1 MKGAI
6 LLLATLPILGATSIQ
21 PTQAISIRLDM
32 DKTDVPIVPQFNPD
46 SLLRNTSTTQP
57 YPPTTLV
64 KDSIL
69 TKEAT
74 PINPPSL
81 IMAQSI
87 TEAGDGTGTTVEQNG
102 NQFNID
108 GGTVSGDGENLFHSF
123 QDFGL
128 SAGEIANFLS
138 NPQIRNILGRVVGGE
153 ASIINGL
160 IQVTGGNSNLFL
172 MNPAGIVFGANAR
185 LNVPA
190 SFTATTA
197 TGIGFE
203 GDQWFNVFS
212 ENNYQTLIGDPNQFA
227 FDLAQPATLI
237 NGGNLA
243 VSEGHHLTLLAGNT
257 INTGQLTAPG
267 GTITMAA
274 VPESN
279 RVRISQPGQ
288 LLSLEIVPSTNENG
302 EIEAIDPL
310 DLPTLLTG
318 TEDSVETGLTVTQTG
333 QVQLQESGLSVPA
346 EAGVAIASGTL
357 DVSHESPGVDSQS
370 VNVFGNKVGVFDA
383 TINAS
388 GMYGG
393 GTVRLGGD
401 YQGQGTFNASQTLV
415 SENSLITA
423 DAGEQGTGG
432 EVFIW
437 ADGVTGFYGTISARG
452 GTEAGDGGFIEVSG
466 KELLIFTGHADAG
479 ALNGQPGTLLLD
491 PKNITIGDAN
501 SPLAIRFNPD
511 NPSTENQ
518 FGYSVATLGSDV
530 IVGDPRYDETETAIQ
545 KTDVGIAY
553 LFDGSTGEK
562 LVTFRT
568 PPDFID
574 EENPDDGRFGF
585 AVAGMGSDNVII
597 GAPGENDENGRV
609 YLFDSKG
616 IYQKAFDNPNSS
628 TAEGDPQLGLG
639 FGYSVAA
646 VGSNV
651 LVGSPGDDTQG
662 TDTGAAYLFD
672 GNTGNQL
679 HEFFSP
685 NPTGSPT
692 NNGRFGYS
700 VAGVDSNVLVG
711 APGDNIGVEG
721 NIITGGAAYLFNSN
735 SGDLIETFTSP
746 NATDTGE
753 FGISVAAMGSQI
765 LVGAPGDNL
774 GQGVQGAAYW
784 FNQDGELQNTFSSP
798 NADNGQFGTS
808 VAAVES
814 AESALGFNVVV
825 SAPGENATYLYEPLP
840 DSDTGLL
847 WQTFLKPSD
856 SPSNFGNAVAGVE
869 RNVVVGAPGGM
880 NNAGD
885 IYLFGSSFE
894 FGDNPD
900 QSVTIDVETITNI
913 TNTGTEIEFQANN
926 DITVDAAI
934 LTDNPNGTGGALSL
948 RAGRGIFVNADITT
962 DDGNLSFIANDS
974 DAIQAFRDPGDAFI
988 EIASDARLNSG
999 SGDIYLQLD
1008 PGEERGDINVLGEI
1022 ITQTGDLIVE
1032 HNNPTGGNVKI
1043 ENTINVGGDVDMN
1056 TTGGNI
1062 LASGNVETTNGEIS
1076 FASQGGNIEIQN
1088 GGNVFANGGEISF
1101 ASQGGN
1107 IEIQNGGNVSTN
1119 GDEIRF
1125 NSQGGTIQVDTAFT
1139 LTGETFLSTGAGT
1152 GDILFNNLLDGT
1164 QNLNLTAGTG
1174 NVIFE
1179 GKVGSGTPLGN
1190 LTIASAGNVTAKD
1203 AIAASSFTHQSG
1215 TGTINLANLR
1225 DIQIL
1230 DGDFSLNTTNTLTVG
1245 NITATDGK
1253 VELSANSNLTTENIT
1268 TSGDTINLTSQG
1280 GEVTSGNLDSGG
1292 GNVGVSAN
1300 SNLNTE
1306 DITTSGGTINLTS
1319 TQGEVNSGNLN
1330 SGGGNVD
1337 ATASND
1343 LNTANITTSGGTINL
1358 TSTQG
1363 EVNSGNLNSAGG
1375 NVDASA
1381 SNDLN
1386 TANITTSGGTINLT
1400 SKDEKIN
1407 TGDLNSSAAIGGD
1420 ITVNARISI
1429 TTEAIN
1435 SSGTEGDGGNVTLD
1449 PLEDI
1454 TVNSINAQGGSNG
1467 QGGDVDITTQQ
1478 FFQATGSFTDQ
1489 NGIEASISTAG
1500 GNGGGDITIRHGG
1513 GAQEVI
1519 KPFIVGNGS
1528 ENGTAEAITSGEF
1541 TIAPVQSF
1549 PGSHTLGNIRIIT
1562 TDQTSDPSDPTDP
1575 LIEFKRPLERP
1586 PTPNALDQEPI
1597 INADVYKIE
1606 RYFTQAFEKQ
1616 MGMEAEKILTLDEIR
1631 NRLRSIEV
1639 ATGVKPAV
1647 IYGVFVPS
1655 STNSEKELE
1664 LMLVTADRDVITKR
1678 VSGAKQ
1684 SDVLNTGQNFRQ
1696 EILDGGFGYL
1706 DDAKQLY
1713 QWMVAPLETD
1723 LQETGIE
1730 NLVFIL
1736 DEGLRSLPIAAI
1748 HDGDNF
1754 IVRRYSVSLM
1764 PSVSLTDTRYA
1775 NIKTMPVLAMGAS
1788 DFPDNPLL
1796 EKLPAAAAEVSILTN
1811 TLWRGQAF
1819 LNENFTVNNLKA
1831 KREEKPFGI
1840 IHLATHA
1847 EFEPGA
1853 PSNSYIQLWDTQVG
1867 IDEVRSLGWHDP
1879 AVELVV
1885 LSACRTALGDPSAEL
1900 GFAGFAAKAGVKSVL
1915 ASLWYIEDWG
1925 TLPMMAEFYNNLDD
1939 APIKA
1944 EAWRRAQMAMIEGKV
1959 KYENNQLILSDKAIA
1974 LPSPDAKPGNPDLS
1988 HPYYWSAF
1996 SIVGN
2001 PW

>member
-1 MKGAI
+1 MINSAMKGAI

-32 DKTDVPIVPQFNPD
+32 HKTDVPIVPQFNPD
-46 SLLRNTSTTQP
+46 SLLRNTSITQP
-57 YPPTTLV
+57 YPPTTFV
-64 KDSIL
+64 KDYIL

-81 IMAQSI
+81 IVAQSV
-87 TEAGDGTGTTVEQNG
+87 TGAGDGTGTTVEQNS

-108 GGTVSGDGENLFHSF
+108 GGTFSGDGENLFHSF

-128 SAGEIANFLS
+128 SSGEIANFLS

-172 MNPAGIVFGANAR
+172 MNPAGIVFGANAS

-197 TGIGFE
+197 TGIGFA

-243 VSEGHHLTLLAGNT
+243 VSEGHNLTLLAGNT

-310 DLPTLLTG
+310 DLPRLLTG
-318 TEDSVETGLTVTQTG
+318 TEESVETGLTVTDTG
-333 QVQLQESGLSVPA
+333 QVQLQESGITVPT

-357 DVSHESPGVDSQS
+357 DVSHASPTVDSQS

-423 DAGEQGTGG
+423 DAGVQGTGG
-432 EVFIW
+432 EVFVW
-437 ADGVTGFYGTISARG
+437 ADDVTGFYGTISARG

-479 ALNGQPGTLLLD
+479 AINGQPGTLLLD

-511 NPSTENQ
+511 PSSTENQ
-518 FGYSVATLGSDV
+518 FGYSVAALGSDV
-530 IVGDPRYDETETAIQ
+530 LVGDPGYDEGGQ
-545 KTDVGIAY
+545 NDVGIAY
-553 LFDGSTGEK
+553 LFDGSTGIEID
-562 LVTFRT
+562 TFT
-568 PPDFID
+568 SQDKTD
-574 EENPDDGRFGF
+574 NGRFGF
-585 AVAGMGSDNVII
+585 AIAGMGSDKVIV
-597 GAPGENDENGRV
+597 GAPGENGKEGRA
-609 YLFDSKG
+609 YLFDRDG
-616 IYQKAFDNPNSS
+616 LIQAYTNPNSS
-628 TAEGDPQLGLG
+628 TTTGDTQLG

-646 VGSNV
+646 V
-651 LVGSPGDDTQG
+651 
-662 TDTGAAYLFD
+662 
-672 GNTGNQL
+672 
-679 HEFFSP
+679 E
-685 NPTGSPT
+685 
-692 NNGRFGYS
+692 
-700 VAGVDSNVLVG
+700 SNVLVG
-711 APGDNIGVEG
+711 APGDDHNE
-721 NIITGGAAYLFNSN
+721 ITDSGAAYLFNGDSNTAKASFFSSNPVAGGQFGYSVAGVESDVLVGAPREMAVDKDANNRTAGAVYLFSN
-735 SGDLIETFTSP
+735 SNPNQAQRLISP
-746 NATDTGE
+746 RPTDSGR
-753 FGISVAAMGSQI
+753 FGHSVAAMGSQI
-765 LVGAPGDNL
+765 LVGAPQDNL
-774 GQGVQGAAYW
+774 GDGVQGAVYW

-798 NADNGQFGTS
+798 NSNNGQFGTS
-808 VAAVES
+808 VAVVES

-825 SAPGENATYLYEPLP
+825 SAPGENATYLYEPLL
-840 DSDTGLL
+840 DADTGRL
-847 WQTFLKPSD
+847 WQTFTKPSD
-856 SPSNFGNAVAGVE
+856 SPSNFGNAVAGVG

-880 NNAGD
+880 NDEGN

-894 FGDNPD
+894 FGDNRD
-900 QSVTIDVETITNI
+900 QSVTIDVATITNI

-926 DITVDAAI
+926 DITVNESI
-934 LTDNPNGTGGALSL
+934 ITDNQNGTGGSLKL
-948 RAGRGIFVNADITT
+948 RAGRSIFVNANITT
-962 DDGNLSFIANDS
+962 DDGNLTLVANDR
-974 DAIQAFRDPGDAFI
+974 DAIQDYRDPGDAFI
-988 EIASDARLNSG
+988 EIADGFTLNSG

-1032 HNNPTGGNVKI
+1032 HNNPTGGNVNVG
-1043 ENTINVGGDVDMN
+1043 ETATINVGGDVDIK

-1062 LASGNVETTNGEIS
+1062 IASGNVETTNGEMS
-1076 FASQGGNIEIQN
+1076 FASQGGDIEIQS
-1088 GGNVFANGGEISF
+1088 GGNVSTNTGEINF
-1101 ASQGGN
+1101 ASQGGD

-1119 GDEIRF
+1119 GGEIRF

-1139 LTGETFLSTGAGT
+1139 LTGETFLSTGNGT
-1152 GDILFNNLLDGT
+1152 GDILFNNRLDGT
-1164 QNLNLTAGTG
+1164 QNLTLTTGTG

-1179 GKVGSGTPLGN
+1179 GQVGSDTPLGN
-1190 LTIASAGNVTAKD
+1190 LTIASARNVTAKD
-1203 AIAASSFTHQSG
+1203 AIAATSFTHQSG
-1215 TGTINLANLR
+1215 TGTVNLSDLQLFN
-1225 DIQIL
+1225 
-1230 DGDFSLNTTNTLTVG
+1230 GDLELNTSDGLIVG
-1245 NITATDGK
+1245 NISATEGN
-1253 VELSANSNLTTENIT
+1253 VELRATNNIT
-1268 TSGDTINLTSQG
+1268 V
-1280 GEVTSGNLDSGG
+1280 E
-1292 GNVGVSAN
+1292 
-1300 SNLNTE
+1300 
-1306 DITTSGGTINLTS
+1306 
-1319 TQGEVNSGNLN
+1319 
-1330 SGGGNVD
+1330 
-1337 ATASND
+1337 
-1343 LNTANITTSGGTINL
+1343 
-1358 TSTQG
+1358 
-1363 EVNSGNLNSAGG
+1363 
-1375 NVDASA
+1375 
-1381 SNDLN
+1381 
-1386 TANITTSGGTINLT
+1386 NITTSGGTINLT
-1400 SKDEKIN
+1400 SKEGGVNSGNLDSGGGSVDATASNYLNTENITTSGGTINLTSQAGTVTSGDLDSGGSHVNVTADSNLTTENITTSGGTINLTSQAEDIN
-1407 TGDLNSSAAIGGD
+1407 TGDLNSSAATGGD
-1420 ITVNARISI
+1420 ITVNAKIRI
-1429 TTEAIN
+1429 TTGAIN

-1500 GNGGGDITIRHGG
+1500 GNGGGDITIRHDG

-1519 KPFIVGNGS
+1519 EPFVVGNGNT
-1528 ENGTAEAITSGEF
+1528 NGTAQAITSGEF

-1549 PGSHTLGNIRIIT
+1549 PGSYTLGNIRIIT
-1562 TDQTSDPSDPTDP
+1562 TDPATDPATNP

-1616 MGMEAEKILTLDEIR
+1616 LGMEAEKILTLDEIR

-1655 STNSEKELE
+1655 STNSEMELE

-1696 EILDGGFGYL
+1696 EIIDGGFGYL

-1748 HDGDNF
+1748 HDGNDF

-1796 EKLPAAAAEVSILTN
+1796 EQLPAAAAEVSILTN

-1831 KREEKPFGI
+1831 QREEKPFGI

-1853 PSNSYIQLWDTQVG
+1853 PSNSYIQLWDTKVKL
-1867 IDEVRSLGWHDP
+1867 DEIRSLGWHNP

-1944 EAWRRAQMAMIEGKV
+1944 EAWRRAQVAMIEGKV
-1959 KYENNQLILSDKAIA
+1959 KYEDNQLILSDKAIT
-1974 LPSPDAKPGNPDLS
+1974 LPIADAKPGNPDLS

>member
-6 LLLATLPILGATSIQ
+6 LLLATLPILGVTSIQ
-21 PTQAISIRLDM
+21 PTEATSIRLKV
-32 DKTDVPIVPQFNPD
+32 DKTDVPIVPQFNPS
-46 SLLRNTSTTQP
+46 SLLTNTLVTQP
-57 YPPTTLV
+57 YPPNTFA
-64 KDSIL
+64 KEHIL
-69 TKEAT
+69 TKKAT
-74 PINPPSL
+74 PINPTSL
-81 IMAQSI
+81 IVAQSV
-87 TEAGDGTGTTVEQNG
+87 TGAGDPVGTTVEQDG
-102 NQFNID
+102 NQFNIGD
-108 GGTVSGDGENLFHSF
+108 GTVSGDGANLFHSF

-128 SAGEIANFLS
+128 SAGEIANFIS
-138 NPQIRNILGRVVGGE
+138 NPEIRNILGRVVGGE

-172 MNPAGIVFGANAR
+172 INPAGIVFGANAS

-197 TGIGFE
+197 TGIGFA

-237 NGGNLA
+237 NAGNLA
-243 VSEGHHLTLLAGNT
+243 VSEGHNLTLLAGNT

-318 TEDSVETGLTVTQTG
+318 TEDSVETGLTVTETG
-333 QVQLQESGLSVPA
+333 QVQLQESGITVPA

-357 DVSHESPGVDSQS
+357 DVSHESPTVDSQS
-370 VNVFGNKVGVFDA
+370 VNVWGNKVGIFDA

-393 GTVRLGGD
+393 GTIRLGGD
-401 YQGQGTFNASQTLV
+401 YQGQGTFNASQTLI

-423 DAGEQGTGG
+423 DAGVQGKGG
-432 EVFIW
+432 EVFVW

-452 GTEAGDGGFIEVSG
+452 GTEVGDGGFIEVSG

-511 NPSTENQ
+511 PSSPGNQ
-518 FGYSVATLGSDV
+518 FGYSVAALGSDV
-530 IVGDPRYDETETAIQ
+530 LVGDPGYDEGGQ
-545 KTDVGIAY
+545 NDVGIAY
-553 LFDGSTGEK
+553 LFDGTTGEGIK
-562 LVTFRT
+562 QFLSPNSTT
-568 PPDFID
+568 
-574 EENPDDGRFGF
+574 NGQFGF
-585 AVAGMGSDNVII
+585 AVAGMESDKII
-597 GAPGENDENGRV
+597 VGAPGEDGEKGRA
-609 YLFDSKG
+609 YLFDRDGLIQS
-616 IYQKAFDNPNSS
+616 YTNPNSS
-628 TAEGDPQLGLG
+628 TPQGNTKLG

-646 VGSNV
+646 VGSNI
-651 LVGSPGDDTQG
+651 LVGSPGYDHTEINPTTTIIDA
-662 TDTGAAYLFD
+662 GAAYLFD
-672 GNTGNQL
+672 DSSNSPLT
-679 HEFFSP
+679 EFFSSHP
-685 NPTGSPT
+685 KADGQ
-692 NNGRFGYS
+692 FGYS
-700 VAGVDSNVLVG
+700 VAGVESDVLVG
-711 APGDNIGVEG
+711 APGENVEVG
-721 NIITGGAAYLFNSN
+721 NQTRTAGAAYLFSN
-735 SGDLIETFTSP
+735 SDPNPKQYLISP
-746 NATDTGE
+746 NPTDSGR
-753 FGISVAAMGSQI
+753 FGHSVAAMGSQI
-765 LVGAPGDNL
+765 LVGAPSDNL

-798 NADNGQFGTS
+798 NADNGRFGTS

-825 SAPGENATYLYEPLP
+825 SAPGEDAVYLYEPRQ
-840 DSDTGLL
+840 DSNTGRL
-847 WQTFLKPSD
+847 WQTFPKPSD
-856 SPSNFGNAVAGVE
+856 SPSNFGNAVAGVG
-869 RNVVVGAPGGM
+869 RNVVVGAPGEM

-900 QSVTIDVETITNI
+900 QSVTIDVATITNI

-926 DITVDAAI
+926 DITVNESI
-934 LTDNPNGTGGALSL
+934 ITDNQNGTGGSLKL
-948 RAGRGIFVNADITT
+948 RAGRRIVINKDIIT
-962 DDGNLSFIANDS
+962 DDGNLTLIANDR

-988 EIASDARLNSG
+988 EIDATLRSG

-1008 PGEERGDINVLGEI
+1008 PGEERGDINILGEI
-1022 ITQTGDLIVE
+1022 ITQTGDLFVE
-1032 HNNPTGGNVKI
+1032 HNNPTGGNVNI
-1043 ENTINVGGDVDMN
+1043 ENTINVGGNVDIT

-1062 LASGNVETTNGEIS
+1062 LASGNVETTNGEIN
-1076 FASQGGNIEIQN
+1076 FASQGGDIEIQD
-1088 GGNVFANGGEISF
+1088 
-1101 ASQGGN
+1101 
-1107 IEIQNGGNVSTN
+1107 GGNVSTN
-1119 GDEIRF
+1119 AGEINFASQGGDIEIQDGGNVSTNAGEIRF
-1125 NSQGGTIQVDTAFT
+1125 NSQGGTIEIDPAFI

-1152 GDILFNNLLDGT
+1152 GDIRFNNRLDGT
-1164 QNLNLTAGTG
+1164 QNLTLTAGTG
-1174 NVIFE
+1174 NVSFE
-1179 GKVGSGTPLGN
+1179 GQVGSGTSLDN
-1190 LTIASAGNVTAKD
+1190 LTIVSAGNVTAKD
-1203 AIAASSFTHQSG
+1203 AIAATSFTHQSG
-1215 TGTINLANLR
+1215 TGIVNLSDLQLFN
-1225 DIQIL
+1225 
-1230 DGDFSLNTTNTLTVG
+1230 GDLELNTSDGLIVG
-1245 NITATDGK
+1245 NITATEGN
-1253 VELSANSNLTTENIT
+1253 VELRATNNIT
-1268 TSGDTINLTSQG
+1268 VET
-1280 GEVTSGNLDSGG
+1280 
-1292 GNVGVSAN
+1292 
-1300 SNLNTE
+1300 
-1306 DITTSGGTINLTS
+1306 ITTSGGTINLTS
-1319 TQGEVNSGNLN
+1319 EAEKVTTGDLE

-1337 ATASND
+1337 VTANSDLTTENIATSGGTINLTSQSGKVETSGD
-1343 LNTANITTSGGTINL
+1343 LESGGGNVDVTANSDLTTENITTSGGTINL
-1358 TSTQG
+1358 TSQ
-1363 EVNSGNLNSAGG
+1363 SGKIDTSGDLESGGG
-1375 NVDASA
+1375 NVDVTANS
-1381 SNDLN
+1381 DL
-1386 TANITTSGGTINLT
+1386 TTENITTSGGTINLT
-1400 SKDEKIN
+1400 SQAEEIN
-1407 TGDLNSSAAIGGD
+1407 TGDLNSSAATGGD
-1420 ITVNARISI
+1420 ITVNAKIRI

-1435 SSGTEGDGGNVTLD
+1435 SSGTEGDGGNVFLD

-1489 NGIEASISTAG
+1489 NGREASISTAG
-1500 GNGGGDITIRHGG
+1500 GNGGGDITIRHDG
-1513 GAQEVI
+1513 GARNV
-1519 KPFIVGNGS
+1519 PFVVGDGS
-1528 ENGTAEAITSGEF
+1528 ENGTAQAITSGEF

-1562 TDQTSDPSDPTDP
+1562 TDPATNPTNPTNPNNPNNPNDFNSP
-1575 LIEFKRPLERP
+1575 LIEFKKPLERP

-1616 MGMEAEKILTLDEIR
+1616 LGMEAEKILTLDEIR

-1655 STNSEKELE
+1655 STNSEMELE

-1706 DDAKQLY
+1706 DDAQQLY

-1736 DEGLRSLPIAAI
+1736 DEGLRSLPIAAM
-1748 HDGDNF
+1748 HDGDDF
-1754 IVRRYSVSLM
+1754 IVQRYSVSLM

-1775 NIKTMPVLAMGAS
+1775 SIKAMPVLAMGAS
-1788 DFPDNPLL
+1788 DFPTNPLL
-1796 EKLPAAAAEVSILTN
+1796 EQLPAAAAEVSILTN

-1819 LNENFTVNNLKA
+1819 FNENFTVNNLKA
-1831 KREEKPFGI
+1831 QREDKPFGI

-1853 PSNSYIQLWDTQVG
+1853 PSNSYIQLWDSKVG
-1867 IDEVRSLGWHDP
+1867 LDQVRSLGWHNP

-1959 KYENNQLILSDKAIA
+1959 KYEDNQLILSDQAIT
-1974 LPSPDAKPGNPDLS
+1974 LPIADANPGNPDLS

>member
-1 MKGAI
+1 MINSAMKGAI
-6 LLLATLPILGATSIQ
+6 LLLATLPILGATSTQ

-32 DKTDVPIVPQFNPD
+32 NKTDVPIVPQFNPD

-57 YPPTTLV
+57 YPHTTFV

-108 GGTVSGDGENLFHSF
+108 GGTFSGDGENLFHSF

-153 ASIINGL
+153 ASMINGL

-172 MNPAGIVFGANAR
+172 MNPAGIVFGANAS

-243 VSEGHHLTLLAGNT
+243 VSAGHNLTLLAGNT
-257 INTGQLTAPG
+257 INTGELTAPG

-302 EIEAIDPL
+302 EMEAIDPL

-318 TEDSVETGLTVTQTG
+318 TEESVETGLTVTQTG

-401 YQGQGTFNASQTLV
+401 YQGQGTFNASQTLI

-432 EVFIW
+432 EVFVW
-437 ADGVTGFYGTISARG
+437 ADEVTGFYGTISARG
-452 GTEAGDGGFIEVSG
+452 GTEVGDGGFIEVSG

-501 SPLAIRFNPD
+501 SPLAIRFNPTTSS
-511 NPSTENQ
+511 PGNQ
-518 FGYSVATLGSDV
+518 FGYSVAALGSD
-530 IVGDPRYDETETAIQ
+530 ILVGDPGYD
-545 KTDVGIAY
+545 DPNGNNNVGIAY
-553 LFDGSTGEK
+553 LFDGSTGEELDAFPSQDK
-562 LVTFRT
+562 T
-568 PPDFID
+568 D
-574 EENPDDGRFGF
+574 NGRFGF
-585 AVAGMGSDNVII
+585 AVAGMGSDKVII
-597 GAPGENDENGRV
+597 GAPGEDEGKGRA
-609 YLFDSKG
+609 YLFDRDGLIKP
-616 IYQKAFDNPNSS
+616 YTNPNSS
-628 TAEGDPQLGLG
+628 TPNGNPQLG

-651 LVGSPGDDTQG
+651 LVGSPGDDTNGQ
-662 TDTGAAYLFD
+662 DAGAAYLFD
-672 GNTGNQL
+672 SSSNTAKTS
-679 HEFFSP
+679 FFSS
-685 NPTGSPT
+685 NSIARGH
-692 NNGRFGYS
+692 FGFS
-700 VAGVDSNVLVG
+700 VAGVESDVLVG
-711 APGDNIGVEG
+711 APGEEVNGG
-721 NIITGGAAYLFNSN
+721 TITAGAAYLFSN
-735 SGDLIETFTSP
+735 GNPNQVQRLISP
-746 NATDTGE
+746 NPTDSGR
-753 FGISVAAMGSQI
+753 FGHSVAAMGSQI
-765 LVGAPGDNL
+765 LVGAPSDNL
-774 GQGVQGAAYW
+774 GQGVQGAVYW
-784 FNQDGELQNTFSSP
+784 FNQDGDVKNTFSSP

-814 AESALGFNVVV
+814 AESETGFNVVV

-840 DSDTGLL
+840 DSDTGRL
-847 WQTFLKPSD
+847 WQTFTNPGSLT
-856 SPSNFGNAVAGVE
+856 NFGNAVAGVR

-880 NNAGD
+880 NNAGN

-934 LTDNPNGTGGALSL
+934 LTDNPNGAGGSLNL

-1043 ENTINVGGDVDMN
+1043 ENTINVGGNVDMN

-1076 FASQGGNIEIQN
+1076 FASQGGNIEIKS
-1088 GGNVFANGGEISF
+1088 GGNVSTNAGEINF

-1119 GDEIRF
+1119 GSEIRF

-1164 QNLNLTAGTG
+1164 RNLNLTAGTG

-1179 GKVGSGTPLGN
+1179 GKVGSSIPLGN
-1190 LTIASAGNVTAKD
+1190 LTIASAGNVMAKD

-1253 VELSANSNLTTENIT
+1253 VELSANSSLTTENIT
-1268 TSGDTINLTSQG
+1268 TSGD
-1280 GEVTSGNLDSGG
+1280 
-1292 GNVGVSAN
+1292 
-1300 SNLNTE
+1300 
-1306 DITTSGGTINLTS
+1306 TINLTS

-1330 SGGGNVD
+1330 SG
-1337 ATASND
+1337 
-1343 LNTANITTSGGTINL
+1343 
-1358 TSTQG
+1358 
-1363 EVNSGNLNSAGG
+1363 GG

-1400 SKDEKIN
+1400 SKDEEIN

-1420 ITVNARISI
+1420 ISVNANIRIQ
-1429 TTEAIN
+1429 TGAIN

-1519 KPFIVGNGS
+1519 EPFIVGNGS

-1562 TDQTSDPSDPTDP
+1562 TDQTSNPPSNSPTLPDGLQAFKKDFQDP
-1575 LIEFKRPLERP
+1575 LEPLDN
-1586 PTPNALDQEPI
+1586 PNALDQEPI

-1655 STNSEKELE
+1655 STNSEMEFE

-1684 SDVLNTGQNFRQ
+1684 SDVLRTGQNFRQ
-1696 EILDGGFGYL
+1696 EILDGGFDYL

-1713 QWMVAPLETD
+1713 QWLVEPLEQD
-1723 LQETGIE
+1723 LQEAGIE

-1736 DEGLRSLPIAAI
+1736 
-1748 HDGDNF
+1748 
-1754 IVRRYSVSLM
+1754 
-1764 PSVSLTDTRYA
+1764 
-1775 NIKTMPVLAMGAS
+1775 
-1788 DFPDNPLL
+1788 
-1796 EKLPAAAAEVSILTN
+1796 
-1811 TLWRGQAF
+1811 
-1819 LNENFTVNNLKA
+1819 
-1831 KREEKPFGI
+1831 
-1840 IHLATHA
+1840 
-1847 EFEPGA
+1847 
-1853 PSNSYIQLWDTQVG
+1853 
-1867 IDEVRSLGWHDP
+1867 
-1879 AVELVV
+1879 
-1885 LSACRTALGDPSAEL
+1885 
-1900 GFAGFAAKAGVKSVL
+1900 
-1915 ASLWYIEDWG
+1915 
-1925 TLPMMAEFYNNLDD
+1925 
-1939 APIKA
+1939 
-1944 EAWRRAQMAMIEGKV
+1944 
-1959 KYENNQLILSDKAIA
+1959 
-1974 LPSPDAKPGNPDLS
+1974 
-1988 HPYYWSAF
+1988 
-1996 SIVGN
+1996 
-2001 PW
+2001 

>member
-1 MKGAI
+1 MINFAMKGAI
-6 LLLATLPILGATSIQ
+6 LLLATLPILGVTSTQPTEATSI
-21 PTQAISIRLDM
+21 RLKV
-32 DKTDVPIVPQFNPD
+32 DKTDVPIVPQFNPS
-46 SLLRNTSTTQP
+46 SLLTNTSVTQP
-57 YPPTTLV
+57 YPPNTFA

-81 IMAQSI
+81 IVAQSV
-87 TEAGDGTGTTVEQNG
+87 TGAGDQVGTTVEQDG

-108 GGTVSGDGENLFHSF
+108 GGIFSGDGANLFHSF

-128 SAGEIANFLS
+128 SAGEIANFIS
-138 NPQIRNILGRVVGGE
+138 NPEIRNILGRVVGGE

-172 MNPAGIVFGANAR
+172 MNPAGIVFGANAS
-185 LNVPA
+185 LNIPA

-197 TGIGFE
+197 TGIGFA

-237 NGGNLA
+237 NAGNLA
-243 VSEGHHLTLLAGNT
+243 VSEGHNLTLLAGNT

-318 TEDSVETGLTVTQTG
+318 TEESVETGLTVTDTG
-333 QVQLQESGLSVPA
+333 QVQLQESGITVPA

-357 DVSHESPGVDSQS
+357 DVSHASPTVDSQS
-370 VNVFGNKVGVFDA
+370 VNVWGNKVGIFDA

-393 GTVRLGGD
+393 GTIRLGGD

-415 SENSLITA
+415 SENSVITA
-423 DAGEQGTGG
+423 DAGVQGKGG
-432 EVFIW
+432 EVFVW

-452 GTEAGDGGFIEVSG
+452 GTEVGDGGFIEVSG

-479 ALNGQPGTLLLD
+479 AFNGQPGTLLLD

-501 SPLAIRFNPD
+501 SPLAISFNPD
-511 NPSTENQ
+511 PSSPGNQ
-518 FGYSVATLGSDV
+518 FGYSVAALGSDV
-530 IVGDPRYDETETAIQ
+530 LVGDPGYDEGGQ
-545 KTDVGIAY
+545 NDVGIAY
-553 LFDGSTGEK
+553 LFDGTTGEGIK
-562 LVTFRT
+562 QFLSPNSTA
-568 PPDFID
+568 
-574 EENPDDGRFGF
+574 NGQFGF
-585 AVAGMGSDNVII
+585 AVAGMGSDKII
-597 GAPGENDENGRV
+597 VGAPGENGNEGAA
-609 YLFDSKG
+609 YLFK
-616 IYQKAFDNPNSS
+616 FDNNGTSSTSLSNPNSS
-628 TAEGDPQLGLG
+628 TATGDTKLG

-651 LVGSPGDDTQG
+651 LVGAPGDDTNGQ
-662 TDTGAAYLFD
+662 DTGAAYLFD
-672 GNTGNQL
+672 SSNGSL
-679 HEFFSP
+679 LEDFFSSQP
-685 NPTGSPT
+685 EVG
-692 NNGRFGYS
+692 GQFGYS
-700 VAGVDSNVLVG
+700 VAGVESDVLVG
-711 APGDNIGVEG
+711 APRENVDNGG
-721 NIITGGAAYLFNSN
+721 ITTAGAAYLFFN
-735 SGDLIETFTSP
+735 GDPNNEQRLISP
-746 NATDTGE
+746 NPTDTGR
-753 FGISVAAMGSQI
+753 FGYSVAAMGSQI

-774 GQGVQGAAYW
+774 GQGTRGAAYS
-784 FNQDGELQNTFSSP
+784 FSRDGELQNTFSVRP
-798 NADNGQFGTS
+798 NSSNSGRFGAS

-825 SAPGENATYLYEPLP
+825 SAPGEDAVYLYEPLQ
-840 DSDTGLL
+840 DSDTGRL
-847 WQTFLKPSD
+847 WQTFPKPSD
-856 SPSNFGNAVAGVE
+856 SPSNFGNAVAGVG
-869 RNVVVGAPGGM
+869 RNVVVGAPGEM
-880 NNAGD
+880 NNAGN

-900 QSVTIDVETITNI
+900 QSVTIDVATITNI

-926 DITVDAAI
+926 DITVNESI
-934 LTDNPNGTGGALSL
+934 LTDNQNGTGGSLKL
-948 RAGRGIFVNADITT
+948 RAGRRIVINKDIIT
-962 DDGNLSFIANDS
+962 DDGNLTLIANDS
-974 DAIQAFRDPGDAFI
+974 EAIQAFRDPGDAFI
-988 EIASDARLNSG
+988 EIDATLRSG

-1032 HNNPTGGNVKI
+1032 HNNPTGGNVNI
-1043 ENTINVGGDVDMN
+1043 ENTINVGGNVDIT

-1062 LASGNVETTNGEIS
+1062 LASGNVETTNGEIN
-1076 FASQGGNIEIQN
+1076 FASEGGDIEIQD
-1088 GGNVFANGGEISF
+1088 
-1101 ASQGGN
+1101 
-1107 IEIQNGGNVSTN
+1107 GGNVSTN
-1119 GDEIRF
+1119 AGEINFASQGGDIEIQDGGNVSTNAGEIRF
-1125 NSQGGTIQVDTAFT
+1125 NSQGGTIEIDPAFS

-1152 GDILFNNLLDGT
+1152 GDIRFNNRLDGT
-1164 QNLNLTAGTG
+1164 QNLTLTAGTG
-1174 NVIFE
+1174 NVSFE
-1179 GKVGSGTPLGN
+1179 GQVGSGTRLDN
-1190 LTIASAGNVTAKD
+1190 LTIVSAGNVTAKD
-1203 AIAASSFTHQSG
+1203 AIAATSFTHQSG
-1215 TGTINLANLR
+1215 TGIVNLSDLQLFN
-1225 DIQIL
+1225 
-1230 DGDFSLNTTNTLTVG
+1230 GDLELNTSDGLIVG
-1245 NITATDGK
+1245 NITATEGN
-1253 VELSANSNLTTENIT
+1253 VELRATNNITVETITTSGGTINLTSEAEKVTTGDLESGGGNVDVTANSDLTTENITTSGGTINLTSQSGKIDTSGDLESGGGNVDVTANSNLTTENIT
-1268 TSGDTINLTSQG
+1268 TSGGTINLTSQA
-1280 GEVTSGNLDSGG
+1280 E
-1292 GNVGVSAN
+1292 
-1300 SNLNTE
+1300 E
-1306 DITTSGGTINLTS
+1306 
-1319 TQGEVNSGNLN
+1319 
-1330 SGGGNVD
+1330 
-1337 ATASND
+1337 
-1343 LNTANITTSGGTINL
+1343 
-1358 TSTQG
+1358 
-1363 EVNSGNLNSAGG
+1363 
-1375 NVDASA
+1375 
-1381 SNDLN
+1381 
-1386 TANITTSGGTINLT
+1386 
-1400 SKDEKIN
+1400 IN
-1407 TGDLNSSAAIGGD
+1407 TGDLNSSAATGGD
-1420 ITVNARISI
+1420 ITVNAKISI

-1435 SSGTEGDGGNVTLD
+1435 SSGTEGDGGNVFLD

-1500 GNGGGDITIRHGG
+1500 GNGGGDITIRHDG
-1513 GAQEVI
+1513 GARNV
-1519 KPFIVGNGS
+1519 PFVVGDGS
-1528 ENGTAEAITSGEF
+1528 ENGTAQAITSGGF

-1549 PGSHTLGNIRIIT
+1549 PGSYTLGNIRIIT
-1562 TDQTSDPSDPTDP
+1562 TDQTSNPPANPPTSFNGNLNNFKKDFQDP
-1575 LIEFKRPLERP
+1575 LDPLDQP
-1586 PTPNALDQEPI
+1586 SALDQEPI

-1616 MGMEAEKILTLDEIR
+1616 LGMEAEKILTLDEIR

-1655 STNSEKELE
+1655 STNSEMELE

-1706 DDAKQLY
+1706 DDAQQLY

-1736 DEGLRSLPIAAI
+1736 DEGLRSLPIAAM
-1748 HDGDNF
+1748 HDGDDF
-1754 IVRRYSVSLM
+1754 IVERYSVSLM

-1775 NIKTMPVLAMGAS
+1775 SIKAMPVLAMGAS
-1788 DFPDNPLL
+1788 DFPTNPLL
-1796 EKLPAAAAEVSILTN
+1796 EQLPAAAAEVSILTN

-1819 LNENFTVNNLKA
+1819 FNENFTVNNLKA
-1831 KREEKPFGI
+1831 QREDKPFGI

-1853 PSNSYIQLWDTQVG
+1853 PSNSYIQLWDSKVG
-1867 IDEVRSLGWHDP
+1867 LDQVRSLGWHNP

-1944 EAWRRAQMAMIEGKV
+1944 EAWRRAQVAMIEGKV
-1959 KYENNQLILSDKAIA
+1959 KYEDNQLILSDKAIT
-1974 LPSPDAKPGNPDLS
+1974 LPIADANPGNPDLS

-1996 SIVGN
+1996 TIVGN